1 MVKKQELHFY
11 LFGFRYFTVNGWYQ
25 HMLIDT
31 LWKFIT
37 DRKHSVE
44 FGNIQSLL
52 AMSCYASIPSSFSEQ
67 ETPRIAKNDNCMH
80 SHQLACRSRNN
91 EGSIH
96 VNPQQPCPKKH
107 CVEVMS
113 FREEA
118 IRWRYHVVAPEALRT
133 APHVASFFVVVS

>member
-1 MVKKQELHFY
+1 MIIACIHTNL
-11 LFGFRYFTVNGWYQ
+11 L
-25 HMLIDT
+25 
-31 LWKFIT
+31 
-37 DRKHSVE
+37 VE
-44 FGNIQSLL
+44 AGI
-52 AMSCYASIPSSFSEQ
+52 M
-67 ETPRIAKNDNCMH
+67 KH

-118 IRWRYHVVAPEALRT
+118 IR
-133 APHVASFFVVVS
+133 